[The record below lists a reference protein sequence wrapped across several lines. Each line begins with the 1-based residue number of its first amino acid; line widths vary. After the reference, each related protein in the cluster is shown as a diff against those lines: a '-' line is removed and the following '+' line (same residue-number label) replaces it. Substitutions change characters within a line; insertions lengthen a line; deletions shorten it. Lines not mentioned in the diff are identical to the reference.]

1 MRMTNAISGHHLTS
15 VGARHAVPL
24 QCAGPAQSGQCDTAH
39 QTGSQHA
46 WRSALCCAAL
56 AGVLALA
63 GCGGTGDPAGKMT
76 SFSTTESA
84 ASKAELF
91 SLPADQMAHIQI
103 YTVAQAPMARTLRL
117 SGAVAYN
124 NFLTTP
130 VITQVG
136 GPVSRIVVTPG
147 EHVRAGQPLLY
158 VASPDY
164 SQLRSAYLKARNAFQ
179 LADKSFKRAQDLL
192 AHKAI
197 AQADLE
203 LAESNRAQAEAD
215 LQSSEQAIRV
225 LGFANPESVVSNP
238 PSAELPLLAPL
249 AGEVVERLC
258 SPGQLLQAGG
268 TQCFTLSDM
277 GTVWVLV
284 NVYQNDLA
292 YVHVGEDVTIDN
304 DAYPGVVRGK
314 IQYVA
319 PALDPTTR
327 TLQARI
333 EASNPGERLKKDM
346 YVTAEVRAGVIPN
359 ALMVPDAAVL
369 RDAENMPYVYLQ
381 TGANQFAR
389 RMVTLGESQGGKT
402 QVVTGLAAG
411 DKIVGDGSLFLQF
424 QNSLQR

>member
-1 MRMTNAISGHHLTS
+1 MTIKSRDINRSRLQR
-15 VGARHAVPL
+15 AR
-24 QCAGPAQSGQCDTAH
+24 
-39 QTGSQHA
+39 
-46 WRSALCCAAL
+46 RSAIFCGAL
-56 AGVLALA
+56 ASAFALA
-63 GCGGTGDPAGKMT
+63 GCGGAGQNANKMT
-76 SFSTTESA
+76 SFSTAESA

-91 SLPADQMAHIQI
+91 SLPPEQISHIQI
-103 YTVAQAPMARTLRL
+103 YTVAQAPFARTLRL

-124 NFLTTP
+124 SYLTTP

-164 SQLRSAYLKARNAFQ
+164 SQMRSAYIKARNAFQ
-179 LADKSFKRAQDLL
+179 LADRFYKRAQDLF
-192 AHKAI
+192 AHQAI
-197 AQADLE
+197 SQADLE
-203 LAESNRAQAEAD
+203 QAESNRAQAEAD

-225 LGFANPESVVSNP
+225 LGITNPESILTAPS
-238 PSAELPLLAPL
+238 SAELPLLAPL

-277 GTVWVLV
+277 NSVWVLV
-284 NVYQNDLA
+284 NVYQNEIA

-304 DAYPGVVRGK
+304 ETYPGVVRGK

-327 TLQARI
+327 TLPARI

-359 ALMVPDAAVL
+359 ALLVPDASVL
-369 RDAENMPYVYLQ
+369 RDTENMPYVYLQ
-381 TGANQFAR
+381 TGSNQFAR
-389 RMVTLGESQGGKT
+389 RMVTLGETQSGKT
-402 QVVTGLAAG
+402 QIVTGLQAG
-411 DKIVGDGSLFLQF
+411 DKVVGDGSLFLQF

>member
-1 MRMTNAISGHHLTS
+1 MTMNRTD
-15 VGARHAVPL
+15 VNRNRVKR
-24 QCAGPAQSGQCDTAH
+24 AQ
-39 QTGSQHA
+39 
-46 WRSALCCAAL
+46 RSAFFCAAL
-56 AGVLALA
+56 AAALALT
-63 GCGGTGDPAGKMT
+63 GCGGANENANKMT
-76 SFSTTESA
+76 SFSTAESA

-91 SLPADQMAHIQI
+91 TLPADQMSHIQI
-103 YTVAQAPMARTLRL
+103 YTVVQAPLERTLRL

-124 NFLTTP
+124 SYVTTP

-147 EHVRAGQPLLY
+147 EHVRAAQPLLY

-164 SQLRSAYLKARNAFQ
+164 SLLRSAYIKARDSFQ
-179 LADKSFKRAQDLL
+179 LSDRFYKRAQDLF
-192 AHKAI
+192 AHQAI
-197 AQADLE
+197 SQADLE
-203 LAESNRAQAEAD
+203 QAESNRAQADAD

-225 LGFANPESVVSNP
+225 LGIPNPESVVTAPS
-238 PSAELPLLAPL
+238 SAELPLLAPL

-277 GTVWVLV
+277 NSVWVLV
-284 NVYQNDLA
+284 NVYQKDIA
-292 YVHVGEDVTIDN
+292 FVRVGEDVTIDN
-304 DAYPGVVRGK
+304 ESYPGVVRGK

-346 YVTAEVRAGVIPN
+346 YVTAVVRAGVIPN
-359 ALMVPDAAVL
+359 ALTVPDAAVL
-369 RDAENMPYVYLQ
+369 RDTENMPYVYLQ
-381 TGANQFAR
+381 TGNNQFAR
-389 RMVTLGESQGGKT
+389 RMVTLGENQSGKSQILS
-402 QVVTGLAAG
+402 GLQAG
-411 DKIVGDGSLFLQF
+411 DKVVGDGSLFLQF